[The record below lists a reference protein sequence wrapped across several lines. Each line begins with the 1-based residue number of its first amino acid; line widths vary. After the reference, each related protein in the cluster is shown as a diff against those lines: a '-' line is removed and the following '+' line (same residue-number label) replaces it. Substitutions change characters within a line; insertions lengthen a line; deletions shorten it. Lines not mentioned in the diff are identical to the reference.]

1 VTTTSDPTDQSD
13 AGPPSKRESD
23 KAISRAIGEELRRA
37 REAKN
42 LTRIQLVAQ
51 LPSGIGDRTLL
62 SYEHG
67 ARHLSVIRLIEIA
80 RIFDIP
86 APTLLT
92 AALQRAQTEL
102 ANLAIKVDLQALL
115 NDDNDKFRP
124 MAQWAKNKLN
134 KTPDGVTELAPSS
147 IKELADFVGY
157 TYQDLAKH
165 LARFAPEEDSI
176 DGGNSPDT
184 HTDSDART
192 PINETKR

>member
-1 VTTTSDPTDQSD
+1 VTTPSDPTDQPN
-13 AGPPSKRESD
+13 AGTPSKRATE
-23 KAISRAIGEELRRA
+23 KAIARAIGEELRRA

-42 LTRIQLVAQ
+42 LTRIRLVAQ

-80 RIFDIP
+80 RVVDIP

-102 ANLAIKVDLQALL
+102 ANLTLKVDLQALL

-124 MAQWAKNKLN
+124 MVQWAKNKLT
-134 KTPDGVTELAPSS
+134 KTPDGVAELPPSS
-147 IKELADFVGY
+147 IKELADFAGY

-165 LARFAPEEDSI
+165 LARFAPEEDS
-176 DGGNSPDT
+176 T
-184 HTDSDART
+184 HGAKRHDSM
-192 PINETKR
+192 PIM